1 MPRMAAWCFTT
12 DEVVHVTKDIPG
24 DGDESNKENMI
35 REERDSEVHPDDN
48 SYEWLSRIKHWA
60 EWT

>member
-1 MPRMAAWCFTT
+1 MPRMAARCFIT

-24 DGDESNKENMI
+24 DGDESHKENMI

-48 SYEWLSRIKHWA
+48 SGCESDYPE
-60 EWT
+60 